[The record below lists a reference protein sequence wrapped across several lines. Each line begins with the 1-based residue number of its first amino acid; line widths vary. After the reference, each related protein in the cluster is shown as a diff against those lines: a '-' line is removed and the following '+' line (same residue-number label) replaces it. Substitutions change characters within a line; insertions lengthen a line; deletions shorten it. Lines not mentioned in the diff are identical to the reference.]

1 MAADNRMSARPLNE
15 RLYTEP
21 WRFDFWQAV
30 RILRSLT
37 KGEVCT
43 DSPEDEA
50 IRFTARVSQAFP
62 ASELYSAKIEEDKG
76 ALQVNF
82 IGLAGAHGPLPAPV
96 TDLIME
102 RIRVGDTGLRD
113 FLDLFNNRLIS
124 LYYNAI
130 VKLHPGRGADPH
142 PSESPF
148 AQYAYAI
155 AGMGTEGLRTS
166 PVSEAP
172 GGAGV
177 PDASLLRHAALFA
190 THPRSAVGL
199 EMLVADHFEI
209 PAKVIPFRGGWLTIE
224 PEDRTR
230 IGPFGQNQTLG
241 DDAVLGNKAWDQS
254 SGFTLVLGPLTADQ
268 YKNFLP
274 CPAGN
279 CRTLLLE
286 LVRFYVGEGMECSV
300 ELLLKDGE
308 HIDMRL
314 GFGGDGWLGWV

>member
-1 MAADNRMSARPLNE
+1 MAAENRMSACTLNE

-37 KGEVCT
+37 EGDVCA
-43 DSPEDEA
+43 DSPEDET

-62 ASELYSAKIEEDKG
+62 ASELSAAETETGKA

-113 FLDLFNNRLIS
+113 FLDIFNNRLIS

-148 AQYAYAI
+148 AKYAYAI
-155 AGMGTEGLRTS
+155 AGMGTEGLCTS
-166 PVSEAP
+166 PVPEAP

-177 PDASLLRHAALFA
+177 PDASLLRHAGLFA
-190 THPRSAVGL
+190 MHPRSAVGL

-209 PAKVIPFRGGWLTIE
+209 PAKVVPFRGDWLTIE

-230 IGPFGQNQTLG
+230 IGPSGQNQTLG
-241 DDAVLGNKAWDQS
+241 EDAVLGNKAWDQS

-279 CRTLLLE
+279 CRTLLLD
-286 LVRFYVGEGMECSV
+286 LVRFYVGEGMECNV